1 MAGKHEGKV
10 MVVTGSSRGIG
21 LSIAQQLSDEG
32 ASVVVLGRNIDTAR
46 EACGTL
52 STRDSMAI
60 RCDVS
65 VEADT
70 LAMAEAVM
78 DRYGKVDALIN
89 NAGVFPVKLFED
101 MTLEDWNQ
109 VIGIDL
115 TGTFL
120 ATKAIYPIMAR
131 QKRGKIINMASV
143 AGRIGG
149 FGLSH
154 YSASKGGVIAFT
166 KAPARE
172 CASVEH
178 PGQRRRA
185 SSRPGY
191 GQGEFPGDFLGANR
205 LQTPAGRLGRVED
218 PHRRDLLPL
227 FPRKRLHRRPG
238 DRGRWRVYDD
248 GVGAAA

>member
-21 LSIAQQLSDEG
+21 LSIAQKLSDEG

-46 EACGTL
+46 EAYGTL

-70 LAMAEAVM
+70 LAMAEAVI
-78 DRYGKVDALIN
+78 DRYGRVDALIN

-166 KAPARE
+166 KALARE
-172 CASVEH
+172 CARLNIQVNAVAPGIVETDM
-178 PGQRRRA
+178 A
-185 SSRPGY
+185 KVN
-191 GQGEFPGDFLGANR
+191 FPAISLKEQTR
-205 LQTPAGRLGRVED
+205 QTPAGRLGRVED
-218 PHRRDLLPL
+218 LTGVISFLCSPESDYIV
-227 FPRKRLHRRPG
+227 G
-238 DRGRWRVYDD
+238 QVIAVD
-248 GVGAAA
+248 GGYTMMG

>member
-70 LAMAEAVM
+70 LAMAEAVI
-78 DRYGKVDALIN
+78 DRYGRVDALIN

-166 KAPARE
+166 KALARE
-172 CASVEH
+172 CARLNIQVNAVAPGIVETDT
-178 PGQRRRA
+178 A
-185 SSRPGY
+185 KVN
-191 GQGEFPGDFLGANR
+191 FPAISLKEQTR
-205 LQTPAGRLGRVED
+205 QTPAGRLGRVED
-218 PHRRDLLPL
+218 LTGVISFLCSPESDYIV
-227 FPRKRLHRRPG
+227 G
-238 DRGRWRVYDD
+238 QVIAVD
-248 GVGAAA
+248 GGYTMMG

>member
-21 LSIAQQLSDEG
+21 LSIAQKLSDEG

-70 LAMAEAVM
+70 LAMAEAVI
-78 DRYGKVDALIN
+78 DRYGRVDALIN

-166 KAPARE
+166 KALARE
-172 CASVEH
+172 CARLNIQVNAVAPGIVETDT
-178 PGQRRRA
+178 A
-185 SSRPGY
+185 KVN
-191 GQGEFPGDFLGANR
+191 FPAISLKEQTR
-205 LQTPAGRLGRVED
+205 QTPAGRLGRVED
-218 PHRRDLLPL
+218 LTGVISFLCSHESDYIV
-227 FPRKRLHRRPG
+227 G
-238 DRGRWRVYDD
+238 QVIAVD
-248 GVGAAA
+248 GGYTMMG

>member
-166 KAPARE
+166 KALARE
-172 CASVEH
+172 CARLNIQVNAVAPGIVETDT
-178 PGQRRRA
+178 A
-185 SSRPGY
+185 KVN
-191 GQGEFPGDFLGANR
+191 FPAISLKEQTR
-205 LQTPAGRLGRVED
+205 QTPAGRLGRVED
-218 PHRRDLLPL
+218 LTGVISFLCSHESDYIV
-227 FPRKRLHRRPG
+227 G
-238 DRGRWRVYDD
+238 QVIAVD
-248 GVGAAA
+248 GGYTMMG